1 MKPSMR
7 ILFAM
12 IAGTW
17 IGGLSPAGAAP
28 TVTISSASS
37 ADLRAAY
44 ATAQDIAEGRRVA
57 ESSCARCHGM
67 NGIGTAKD
75 VPHIAGQRPAYMHFE
90 LRVYKNGGRG
100 ANSMSNAVKFMS
112 DDALMKVAAYYAS
125 LDPAQPAA
133 ASAKAAAPKSDPL
146 AAGKAAAAGCGGCHG
161 ETGISKT
168 PGMPSLVGLDPKY
181 LVSAT
186 LAYKNGQRKHDMMKT
201 LVSALS
207 EAEMNNIALFYA
219 MQKPA
224 KAQTPAP
231 GNQAA
236 GKAAAAAC
244 SGCHGEGGVSGGSAP
259 SLAGQDAQY
268 FVAAMRAYKD
278 GSRADEAM
286 KGPAGSTDDAV
297 FKDLAAYYASQQ
309 PQPPK
314 VRKPLSIAEWAERC
328 DRCHG
333 VNGNSTDP
341 RSPALASQ
349 RPDYL
354 ERVLRAYQKGQR
366 KSPEMA
372 AMSDG
377 LTDAAVEGLA
387 AHYARQRAR
396 AVVYLV
402 LPAPAP
408 SK

>member
-1 MKPSMR
+1 MKANMR
-7 ILFAM
+7 ILVVM
-12 IAGTW
+12 IVGAW
-17 IGGLSPAGAAP
+17 IFGLSQARAAS
-28 TVTISSASS
+28 TVTISPTSTS
-37 ADLRAAY
+37 DLRAAY
-44 ATAQDIAEGRRVA
+44 ATAQDVAEGKRVA

-75 VPHIAGQRPAYMHFE
+75 VPHIAGQRPVYLHFE

-100 ANSMSNAVKFMS
+100 SSPMGNAVKFMS

-133 ASAKAAAPKSDPL
+133 APAKAAAPKSDPL
-146 AAGKAAAAGCGGCHG
+146 AAGKAAASGCGGCHG
-161 ETGISKT
+161 EAGISST

-181 LVSAT
+181 LVTAMS
-186 LAYKNGQRKHDMMKT
+186 AYKKGERKHDMMKT

-207 EAEMNNIALFYA
+207 EAEMNNIAMFYA
-219 MQKPA
+219 LQKPA
-224 KAQTPAP
+224 KAKTPAP
-231 GNQAA
+231 GNASA
-236 GKAAAAAC
+236 GKAAASTCA
-244 SGCHGEGGVSGGSAP
+244 GCHGEGGVSGGSAP

-278 GSRADEAM
+278 GSRSDQAM
-286 KGPAGSTDDAV
+286 KGPAGSTDEAV
-297 FKDLAAYYASQQ
+297 VKNLAAYYASQA

-349 RPDYL
+349 RSDYL
-354 ERVLRAYQKGQR
+354 ERVLRAYQTGKR
-366 KSPEMA
+366 KSPEMT
-372 AMSDG
+372 AMTDG
-377 LTDAAVEGLA
+377 LADDTLEGLA
-387 AHYARQRAR
+387 AHYARQKAR
-396 AVVYLV
+396 AVVYVV
-402 LPAPAP
+402 LPSP

>member
-1 MKPSMR
+1 MKANMR
-7 ILFAM
+7 ILVVM
-12 IAGTW
+12 IVGAW
-17 IGGLSPAGAAP
+17 IFGLSQARAAS
-28 TVTISSASS
+28 TVTISPTSTS
-37 ADLRAAY
+37 DLRAAY
-44 ATAQDIAEGRRVA
+44 ATAQDVAEGKRVA

-75 VPHIAGQRPAYMHFE
+75 VPHIAGQRPVYLHFE

-100 ANSMSNAVKFMS
+100 SSPMGNAVKFMS

-133 ASAKAAAPKSDPL
+133 APAKAAAPKSDPL
-146 AAGKAAAAGCGGCHG
+146 AAGKAAASGCGGCHG
-161 ETGISKT
+161 EAGISST

-181 LVSAT
+181 LVTAMS
-186 LAYKNGQRKHDMMKT
+186 AYKKGERKHDMMKT

-207 EAEMNNIALFYA
+207 EAEMNNIAMFYA
-219 MQKPA
+219 LQKPA
-224 KAQTPAP
+224 KAKTPAP
-231 GNQAA
+231 GNASA
-236 GKAAAAAC
+236 GKAAASTCA
-244 SGCHGEGGVSGGSAP
+244 GCHGEGGVSGGSAP

-278 GSRADEAM
+278 GSRSDQAM
-286 KGPAGSTDDAV
+286 KGPAGSTDEAV
-297 FKDLAAYYASQQ
+297 VKNLAAYYASQA

-349 RPDYL
+349 RSDYL
-354 ERVLRAYQKGQR
+354 ERVLRAYQTGKR
-366 KSPEMA
+366 KSPEMT
-372 AMSDG
+372 AMTDG
-377 LTDAAVEGLA
+377 LADDTLEGLA
-387 AHYARQRAR
+387 AHYARQKAR

-402 LPAPAP
+402 LPSP

>member
-1 MKPSMR
+1 MKAKMR
-7 ILFAM
+7 FLVVM
-12 IAGTW
+12 IAGAW
-17 IGGLSPAGAAP
+17 IVGLSQARAAS
-28 TVTISSASS
+28 TVTISPTSTS
-37 ADLRAAY
+37 DLRAAY
-44 ATAQDIAEGRRVA
+44 ATAQDVAEGKRVA
-57 ESSCARCHGM
+57 ESACARCHGM

-75 VPHIAGQRPAYMHFE
+75 VPHIAGQRPVYMHFE

-100 ANSMSNAVKFMS
+100 SSPMGNAVKFMS

-133 ASAKAAAPKSDPL
+133 APAKAAAPKSDPL
-146 AAGKAAAAGCGGCHG
+146 AAGKAAASGCGGCHG
-161 ETGISKT
+161 EAGISST

-181 LVSAT
+181 LVAAMS
-186 LAYKNGQRKHDMMKT
+186 AYKKGERKHDMMKT

-207 EAEMNNIALFYA
+207 DAEMNNIAMFYA
-219 MQKPA
+219 LQKPA
-224 KAQTPAP
+224 KAKTPAP
-231 GNQAA
+231 GNPSA
-236 GKAAAAAC
+236 GKAAASAC
-244 SGCHGEGGVSGGSAP
+244 AGCHGEGGVSGGSAP

-278 GSRADEAM
+278 GSRSDQAM
-286 KGPAGSTDDAV
+286 KGPAGSTDEAV
-297 FKDLAAYYASQQ
+297 VKNLAAYYASQA

-314 VRKPLSIAEWAERC
+314 VRKPLSIAELAERC

-349 RPDYL
+349 RSEYL
-354 ERVLRAYQKGQR
+354 ERVLRAYQTGKR
-366 KSPEMA
+366 KSPEMT
-372 AMSDG
+372 AMTDG
-377 LTDAAVEGLA
+377 LADDTLEGLA

-402 LPAPAP
+402 LPSP